1 LLINSFAKRFQ
12 WVKCQ
17 LDSLRGLPN
26 DAEIRK
32 ALKELPPDLPATY
45 VRILER
51 LDRTLSHKAKTYLK
65 RILKWLV
72 LNDWEDHDSTITL
85 PALCQAI
92 SIEDE
97 HTRLE
102 NDAIPDEI
110 CIIEWCSSLA
120 RWNSEKNTLELSH
133 FTVKEF
139 LLSAEASVD
148 SPVARK
154 YLVHKSTDLTYLA
167 KTCLGYLGLDDF
179 CIVMDVNNVS
189 GSKRFD
195 DNFPFYKCAGSLF
208 FDYLNIPQLEAQA
221 DLQLRRFFTPQA
233 NEKFF
238 LWRQHFVPGSF
249 GIVETKMEWNPGS
262 EVNLTPLHLAC
273 ELLLKNTTRR
283 LLSEG
288 ADPNATCIY
297 FGTPLTRLFLSG
309 EWGFIGLPT
318 PLWEGLSLQFTDPES
333 GREKYEVQIYDIL
346 LSTGADVGRMVRC
359 VGAPKHVVSGLTSP
373 LCVALV
379 LMKPLLLT
387 QRLCLATANLSAEI
401 CFGMD
406 CENLPRILR
415 FHMEGDIGDTMPFW
429 KDFMKCA
436 TELNTLWA
444 QDSRFLSIMG
454 EFFSKRW
461 ISNDAET
468 EIKMRD
474 NTPDQQLRLACQ
486 IGNEPAVVRLLAEG
500 ASVDAFNTKNESV
513 LYFALKGGYWS
524 IAFVLLE
531 AGSDFNAEDSTGE
544 SPLQMLMGLD
554 GEDDEYSEGVDA
566 LAFFEQLVGD
576 NHIDIFRREAP
587 KILHLACEN
596 VRSDI
601 ITLLLGHDVDV
612 NVRVDGSCPIHTL
625 LNKKDCVTEDDL
637 TLLLEHGANVNLQDN
652 ERRTPLHLAAQ
663 RGSSTGR
670 TLVKRLL
677 DQEAN
682 RDEIDVDRWTPLH
695 FACRRGDLG
704 TVKCLLEHKQGL
716 KVVDII
722 SSSLTFCKRIFSSWG
737 SSERT
742 FNR

>member
-1 LLINSFAKRFQ
+1 MLINPYAKRFQ

-17 LDSLRGLPN
+17 LDSLRSLPN

-72 LNDWEDHDSTITL
+72 LNDRRAHTSTITL
-85 PALCQAI
+85 PALSHAI

-102 NDAIPDEI
+102 RDAIPDEI
-110 CIIEWCSSLA
+110 GIIEWCSSLT
-120 RWNSEKNTLELSH
+120 RRNSEKNTLELSH

-179 CIVMDVNNVS
+179 CIVMDVSNIS
-189 GSKRFD
+189 ESERFH
-195 DNFPFYKCAGSLF
+195 DNFPFYNCAASLF

-233 NEKFF
+233 NENFF
-238 LWRQHFVPGSF
+238 LWRQHFVPGSY
-249 GIVETKMEWNPGS
+249 GIVELEIEWNPGS

-273 ELLLKNTTRR
+273 ELLLKNTAGR

-288 ADPNATCIY
+288 ADPNAMCTY

-309 EWGFIGLPT
+309 EWDLSGVPT
-318 PLWEGLSLQFTDPES
+318 PLWENLSLQFIGAES
-333 GREKYEVQIYDIL
+333 GREDYEVQIYDIL
-346 LSTGADVGRMVRC
+346 LSKGADVCRMVRYPY
-359 VGAPKHVVSGLTSP
+359 VPKNRVSGLSP

-379 LMKPLLLT
+379 LTKSLPLT
-387 QRLCLATANLSAEI
+387 QRLCLATVNLSAEI

-406 CENLPRILR
+406 CENLRYILK
-415 FHMEGDIGDTMPFW
+415 HQMELCKGDLVPFW
-429 KDFMKCA
+429 KDFMKRA
-436 TELNTLWA
+436 TELNTLWV
-444 QDSRFLSIMG
+444 QDFKFLSIMA
-454 EFFSKRW
+454 EFFSKRG

-468 EIKMRD
+468 EIKIRD
-474 NTPDQQLRLACQ
+474 NTPDQQLTRACR

-500 ASVDAFNTKNESV
+500 ASVDAFNSENESA
-513 LYFALKGGYWS
+513 LYLALKGGYWS

-531 AGSDFNAEDSTGE
+531 AGSDLNAVNSTGE
-544 SPLQMLMGLD
+544 SPLKMLMRLTG
-554 GEDDEYSEGVDA
+554 DDDKYSGGVDA
-566 LAFFEQLVGD
+566 LAFIEQLVGD

-601 ITLLLGHDVDV
+601 IALILGHDVDV
-612 NVRVDGSCPIHTL
+612 NVLIDGSSPLHTL
-625 LNKKDCVTEDDL
+625 LNRDWAIEDAL
-637 TLLLEHGANVNLQDN
+637 THLLEHGANANLRDN
-652 ERRTPLHLAAQ
+652 KRSTPLHLAAQ
-663 RGSSTGR
+663 WGSLGQ
-670 TLVKRLL
+670 TLVRRLL
-677 DQEAN
+677 DHGAN

-695 FACRRGDLG
+695 FACSVGDLD

-716 KVVDII
+716 RVVDII
-722 SSSLTFCKRIFSSWG
+722 PSSLIICRRIF
-737 SSERT
+737 
-742 FNR
+742 

>member
-1 LLINSFAKRFQ
+1 LLINFYAKRFQ

-72 LNDWEDHDSTITL
+72 LNDGRAHTSTITM
-85 PALCQAI
+85 PALSHAI

-102 NDAIPDEI
+102 RDAIPDEI
-110 CIIEWCSSLA
+110 GIIEWCSSLA
-120 RWNSEKNTLELSH
+120 RRNPEKNTLELSH

-154 YLVHKSTDLTYLA
+154 YLVHKTTDLTYLA

-179 CIVMDVNNVS
+179 CIVMDVGNVS
-189 GSKRFD
+189 ESKRFH
-195 DNFPFYKCAGSLF
+195 DNFPFYSCAASLF
-208 FDYLNIPQLEAQA
+208 FDYLNIPQLEDQA

-233 NEKFF
+233 NENFF
-238 LWRQHFVPGSF
+238 LWRQHFVPGSY
-249 GIVETKMEWNPGS
+249 GIMEMNIESNPGS

-273 ELLLKNTTRR
+273 ELLLKNTTGR

-288 ADPNATCIY
+288 ADPNATCRY
-297 FGTPLTRLFLSG
+297 FGTPLTRFFLSG
-309 EWGFIGLPT
+309 EWGLSGVPT
-318 PLWEGLSLQFTDPES
+318 PLWENLTLHFIDAES
-333 GREKYEVQIYDIL
+333 GRDEYEAQIYDIL
-346 LSTGADVGRMVRC
+346 LSGGADVCRMVRC
-359 VGAPKHVVSGLTSP
+359 PDLTNDGVSGLTSP

-379 LMKPLLLT
+379 LRKSLPLT

-401 CFGMD
+401 CFGID
-406 CENLPRILR
+406 CENLACILQIHKELYER
-415 FHMEGDIGDTMPFW
+415 ELIPFW
-429 KDFMKCA
+429 KDFMKCV

-444 QDSRFLSIMG
+444 QDLKFLSIM
-454 EFFSKRW
+454 EELFKRR

-468 EIKMRD
+468 KIKMRD
-474 NTPDQQLRLACQ
+474 NTLDQKLRLACQ

-500 ASVDAFNTKNESV
+500 ASVDAFNSENESA
-513 LYFALKGGYWS
+513 LYLALKGGYWL

-531 AGSDFNAEDSTGE
+531 AGSDFNAEDSIGE

-587 KILHLACEN
+587 KLLHLACEY

-601 ITLLLGHDVDV
+601 IKLILRHDVDV
-612 NVRVDGSCPIHTL
+612 NVPVDGSCPIHTL
-625 LNKKDCVTEDDL
+625 LYQRDWATEDDL

-652 ERRTPLHLAAQ
+652 ERSTPLHLVAQ
-663 RGSSTGR
+663 WGSSTGR
-670 TLVKRLL
+670 TLVRRLL
-677 DQEAN
+677 DQGAN

-716 KVVDII
+716 RVVDII
-722 SSSLTFCKRIFSSWG
+722 SSSLTFCRRIFSSWG

>member
-1 LLINSFAKRFQ
+1 MLINSFAKRFQ

-72 LNDWEDHDSTITL
+72 LNDGQDHDSTITL

-120 RWNSEKNTLELSH
+120 RRNSEKNTLELSH

-179 CIVMDVNNVS
+179 CIVMDVGNVS
-189 GSKRFD
+189 ESKRFH
-195 DNFPFYKCAGSLF
+195 DNFPFYNCAASLF
-208 FDYLNIPQLEAQA
+208 FDYLNIPQLEDQA

-249 GIVETKMEWNPGS
+249 VIVEMAIEWNPGS

-273 ELLLKNTTRR
+273 ELLLKNTTER

-288 ADPNATCIY
+288 ADPNATCRY
-297 FGTPLTRLFLSG
+297 FGTPLTRLILSG
-309 EWGFIGLPT
+309 DWDSGTPT
-318 PLWEGLSLQFTDPES
+318 PLWKCLSLQFTDPES
-333 GREKYEVQIYDIL
+333 GRKKYEVQIYDVL
-346 LSTGADVGRMVRC
+346 LSKGADVGRMVRC
-359 VGAPKHVVSGLTSP
+359 ADVPKIGVSGLTSP

-379 LMKPLLLT
+379 LMKSLLLT

-406 CENLPRILR
+406 CENLPCILR
-415 FHMEGDIGDTMPFW
+415 YHREMYGRDAMSFW

-444 QDSRFLSIMG
+444 QDFKFLSIME
-454 EFFSKRW
+454 EFFSKRR
-461 ISNDAET
+461 ISKDAEN

-474 NTPDQQLRLACQ
+474 NTPDQQLTLACQ

-500 ASVDAFNTKNESV
+500 ASVYDFNSEDKSA
-513 LYFALKGGYWS
+513 LYLALEGGYWS

-531 AGSDFNAEDSTGE
+531 AGSDLNAEDSIGE

-596 VRSDI
+596 DRLDI
-601 ITLLLGHDVDV
+601 IALILGHDVDI
-612 NVRVDGSCPIHTL
+612 NVLVDGSSALHTL
-625 LNKKDCVTEDDL
+625 LNEDSGAEDAL
-637 TLLLEHGANVNLQDN
+637 TYLLEHGANVNLRDN
-652 ERRTPLHLAAQ
+652 KRRTPLHLAAQ
-663 RGSSTGR
+663 WGSSTGR
-670 TLVKRLL
+670 TLVRRLL
-677 DQEAN
+677 DQGAK

-695 FACRRGDLG
+695 FACSRGDLG

-716 KVVDII
+716 RVVDII
-722 SSSLTFCKRIFSSWG
+722 PPSLTLCRKIFSSWG

-742 FNR
+742 FNQ